1 MCVGLYAESGVT
13 PSRWEYGDEKTGIN
27 WLNGKRSLIPW
38 GLKSA
43 DLENKFLFV
52 KHENT
57 QINLNRE
64 DFKSYLWK
72 QTVYVGTV
80 QNKDW
85 QKIPEF
91 TQK

>member
-1 MCVGLYAESGVT
+1 MQKVELRH
-13 PSRWEYGDEKTGIN
+13 RWEYVDEKTGIN
-27 WLNGKRSLIPW
+27 WLNERRSLIPW
-38 GLKSA
+38 RLKSA